1 MKIYENSERRDM
13 FERLTERLHRSFRNL
28 IGQGSLTAENMQG
41 MLNEVKEALIEADVA
56 LSVVQEFVESIRAEA
71 MGIEIAK
78 HLSPG
83 QEVLK
88 IVQKK
93 LVALLGEEVEPLRLQ
108 SNALT
113 VVLMAGLQGSG
124 KTTSVAKLSKWLKD
138 RQHQKVLV
146 ASADIYRPAAID
158 QLKTLAQEVGVD
170 FFPSDPS
177 QEPLAIAKAALSE
190 AKKAYY
196 DVLII
201 DTAGRLHIDEA
212 MMLEIKQIHG
222 AIHPHE
228 TLFVVDGM
236 TGQDAAKTAK
246 AFGEALSLTGVVV
259 TKLDG
264 DARGGAILSVKHITQ
279 QPIKF
284 VGMGEKIEALEP
296 FYPDRMASRIL
307 GMGDMLSLIEELERK
322 VDKEEADKLAKKL
335 AKGTF
340 DLEDFRS
347 QLLQMQ
353 SMGGVMG
360 LMDKLPGVSALPQE
374 IKSKANDTALLQMV
388 SIINSM
394 TKKERRRPQIIN
406 GSRKRRIATGSGTQ
420 IQDVNKVLKQFD
432 QMLKMME
439 KMTKKGGMAKMMK
452 ALQGKMPNKGD
463 LPSGGFF

>member
-1 MKIYENSERRDM
+1 M

-56 LSVVQEFVESIRAEA
+56 LPVVQQFIESIRSDAV
-71 MGIEIAK
+71 GIEIAK

-88 IVQKK
+88 IVSDK
-93 LVALLGEEVEPLRLQ
+93 LVLLLGKQIEPLRLQ
-108 SNALT
+108 ENSLT

-124 KTTSVAKLSKWLKD
+124 KTTSVAKLSNWLKD
-138 RQHQKVLV
+138 RQIKKVLV
-146 ASADIYRPAAID
+146 ASADVYRPAAID
-158 QLKTLAQEVGVD
+158 QLKTLAEEVGVD
-170 FFPSDPS
+170 FFSSNPS
-177 QEPLAIAKAALSE
+177 QQPVDIAKQALSE
-190 AKKAYY
+190 AKKSYY

-201 DTAGRLHIDEA
+201 DTAGRLHIDDA
-212 MMLEIKQIHG
+212 MMHEIKQIH
-222 AIHPHE
+222 ATINPHE

-246 AFGEALSLTGVVV
+246 AFGEVLPLTGIVV

-264 DARGGAILSVKHITQ
+264 DARGGAILSVKHVTQ
-279 QPIKF
+279 KPIKF
-284 VGMGEKIEALEP
+284 VGMGEKIDALEP

-307 GMGDMLSLIEELERK
+307 GMGDVLSLIEELERK
-322 VDKEEADKLAKKL
+322 VDKEQADKLARKV

-353 SMGGVMG
+353 SMGGIMG
-360 LMDKLPGVSALPQE
+360 LMDKLPGVGALPPE
-374 IKSKANDTALLQMV
+374 IKSKVNDGAMLQMIC
-388 SIINSM
+388 IINSM

-406 GSRKRRIATGSGTQ
+406 GSRKRRIAIGSGTQ
-420 IQDVNKVLKQFD
+420 IQDVNKVMKQFD

-452 ALQGKMPNKGD
+452 SLQDRMPNKGN
-463 LPSGGFF
+463 LPPGGFF

>member
-1 MKIYENSERRDM
+1 M

-56 LSVVQEFVESIRAEA
+56 LPVVQAFIESIQAEA
-71 MGIEIAK
+71 IGLEIAK
-78 HLSPG
+78 HLSSG

-88 IVQKK
+88 IVSDK
-93 LVALLGEEVEPLRLQ
+93 LVALLGEQVEPLKLQ
-108 SNALT
+108 TNALT

-124 KTTSVAKLSKWLKD
+124 KTTSVAKLSKWLKE
-138 RQHQKVLV
+138 RQHKKVLV
-146 ASADIYRPAAID
+146 ASTDIYRPAAID
-158 QLKTLAQEVGVD
+158 QLKTLAQEVGVH

-177 QEPLAIAKAALSE
+177 QKPIDIAKLALSE
-190 AKKAYY
+190 AKKAHY

-201 DTAGRLHIDEA
+201 DTAGRLHIDKD
-212 MMLEIKQIHG
+212 MMDEIKHIHA
-222 AIHPHE
+222 AIEPHE

-246 AFGEALSLTGVVV
+246 AFGEALLLTGIVI

-264 DARGGAILSVKHITQ
+264 DARGGAILSVKYLTQ
-279 QPIKF
+279 KPIKF
-284 VGMGEKIEALEP
+284 IGTGEKSDALEP

-322 VDKEEADKLAKKL
+322 IDKEQADKLAKKV

-340 DLEDFRS
+340 DLEDFKT

-353 SMGGVMG
+353 SMGGIAG
-360 LMDKLPGVSALPQE
+360 LMDKLPGMSALPQE
-374 IKSKANDTALLQMV
+374 VKLKASDKSNDKALIQMV

-394 TKKERRRPQIIN
+394 TIKERRRPQIIN
-406 GSRKRRIATGSGTQ
+406 GSRKRRIAMGSGTQ
-420 IQDVNKVLKQFD
+420 IQDINKVIKQFD

-452 ALQGKMPNKGD
+452 TLQSKMPNKGN
-463 LPSGGFF
+463 LPPGGLF